1 MIRLFVAIDIPD
13 AIKAVVE
20 SHYREIQRQ
29 FKERKIRSIKWVD
42 PRLWHITLKFLGEL
56 PEQKL
61 PMCQKIVEQCGQLH
75 NTLKLRFRHI
85 GCFPGLQRP
94 RVVWAGIE
102 DNTKCLENMHLF
114 LDKSFESIGISREQK
129 KFHAHL
135 TFCRIKKCPPYL
147 TETLADIL
155 KTGLETPWF
164 EVRHITLYKS
174 KLTPSGPIYTPIIS
188 KVLSRNKY

>member
-13 AIKAVVE
+13 SIKEIVE
-20 SHYREIQRQ
+20 SHYREIQCK
-29 FKERKIRSIKWVD
+29 FKEKRIRSVKWVD
-42 PRLWHITLKFLGEL
+42 PRLWHITLKFLGEI

-61 PMCQKIVEQCGQLH
+61 PMCQKIIEQCGQLH
-75 NTLKLRFRHI
+75 NTLKLRLRHI

-102 DNTKCLENMHLF
+102 DNAKCLESMHLF
-114 LDKSFESIGISREQK
+114 LDKSFESIGIPREQK

-135 TFCRIKKCPPYL
+135 TFCRIKNSSPCVAG
-147 TETLADIL
+147 TLVDIL

-164 EVRHITLYKS
+164 EVGYISLYKS
-174 KLTPSGPIYTPIIS
+174 KLTPNGPIYTPITRA
-188 KVLSRNKY
+188 KLGRQ

>member
-1 MIRLFVAIDIPD
+1 LIRLFVAVDIPD

-94 RVVWAGIE
+94 KVVWAGIE
-102 DNTKCLENMHLF
+102 DNAKYLESMHFF
-114 LDKSFESIGISREQK
+114 LDKSFESIGIPREQK

-135 TFCRIKKCPPYL
+135 TFCRIKNSSPCLK
-147 TETLADIL
+147 ETLVDIF
-155 KTGLETPWF
+155 KTDLETPWF
-164 EVRHITLYKS
+164 EVGYISLYKS
-174 KLTPSGPIYTPIIS
+174 KLTPHGPIYTPIIRT
-188 KVLSRNKY
+188 KLARH